1 MSMLLVA
8 TFTTLLCFLACT
20 ACMRF
25 VLSRQGWF
33 WILPLIIS
41 AIFLAISIEPLMAIL
56 SGMVQ
61 GTYQVVISPDRSV
74 REIVPLIIVLLWYT
88 MIIAFRYALK
98 AVVKENK
105 HAINTRKNLH
115 ESRIME
121 KVELKALKRR
131 SAHQLKAALRK
142 AEDERGSM
150 YPPEWAAAFDE

>member
-33 WILPLIIS
+33 WILPL
-41 AIFLAISIEPLMAIL
+41 ISIEPLMAIL